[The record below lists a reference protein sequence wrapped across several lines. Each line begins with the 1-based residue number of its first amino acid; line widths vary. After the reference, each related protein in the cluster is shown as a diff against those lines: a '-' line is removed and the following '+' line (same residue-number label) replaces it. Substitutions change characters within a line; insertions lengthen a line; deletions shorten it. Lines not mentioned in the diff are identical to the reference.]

1 MNLEM
6 TFAGGRVLF
15 GSRTIDVRARPDAFG
30 PVRQGEQVHGA
41 TVLRDASGE
50 ADGFVSTD
58 PAWGAL
64 VRTADCLPIALV
76 GPGGVAMLHGGW
88 RGLAAGIVGAGVQ
101 ALGGATVAALGP
113 SARACCYEVG
123 EEVHAH
129 FAGHDARRGDNLAL
143 DVVARDQLRAAGID
157 EIHDTGICTICDER
171 FFSHRR
177 EGERAGRQ
185 GAVAWP
191 S

>member
-1 MNLEM
+1 VNVELEL
-6 TFAGGRVLF
+6 GGARVVF
-15 GSRTIDVRARPDAFG
+15 GSRDVDVRAQPDAFG
-30 PVRQGEQVHGA
+30 PVRQGHQVHGA

-50 ADGFVSTD
+50 ADGFVSSD

-88 RGLAAGIVGAGVQ
+88 RGLAAGIVPAGIS
-101 ALGGATVAALGP
+101 ALGEVRAAALGP

-129 FAGHDARRGDNLAL
+129 FAAYDARRGDNLAL
-143 DVVARDQLRAAGID
+143 DVVASAQLEGI
-157 EIHDTGICTICDER
+157 EVVDTGICTICDER

-177 EGERAGRQ
+177 EGDRAGRQ
-185 GAVAWP
+185 GNVAWP

>member
-1 MNLEM
+1 VNLELA
-6 TFAGGRVLF
+6 FDGGRVVF
-15 GSRTIDVRARPDAFG
+15 GSRTVDVRAQPDAYG
-30 PVRQGEQVHGA
+30 PVRQGHQVHGA

-76 GPGGVAMLHGGW
+76 GPEGVAMLHAGW
-88 RGLAAGIVGAGVQ
+88 RGLAAGIVAEGLR
-101 ALGGATVAALGP
+101 ALPGATVAALGP
-113 SARACCYEVG
+113 SARRCCYEVG
-123 EEVHAH
+123 DEVHAQ
-129 FAGHDARRGDNLAL
+129 FEGYDARRGDNLAL
-143 DVVARDQLRAAGID
+143 DVIATAQLEGV
-157 EIHDTGICTICDER
+157 EVVDTGICTICDER
-171 FFSHRR
+171 SFSHRR
-177 EGERAGRQ
+177 EGGRAGRQ